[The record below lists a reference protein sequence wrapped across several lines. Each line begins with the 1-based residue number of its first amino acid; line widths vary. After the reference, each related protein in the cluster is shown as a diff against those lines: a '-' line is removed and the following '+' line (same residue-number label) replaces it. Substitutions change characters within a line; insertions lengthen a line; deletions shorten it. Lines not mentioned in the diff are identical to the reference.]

1 MREHKMNTNTTP
13 PFTQEYVLELTH
25 KQIQQV
31 LKRSWD
37 KTMNRLDDFTDDP
50 EKTQEIKD
58 TLFYL
63 QGLLDHINGFG
74 AYGDTDELD

>member
-1 MREHKMNTNTTP
+1 MTQQHTT

-50 EKTQEIKD
+50 EKTQEVKD

-63 QGLLDHINGFG
+63 QELLDHINGFG